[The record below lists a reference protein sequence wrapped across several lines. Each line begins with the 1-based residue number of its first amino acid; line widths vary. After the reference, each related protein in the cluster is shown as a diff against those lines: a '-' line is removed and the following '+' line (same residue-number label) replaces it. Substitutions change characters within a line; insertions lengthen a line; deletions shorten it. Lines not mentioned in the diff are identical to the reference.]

1 MAGGVGY
8 YRGLASGHAMA
19 RHRPPLTV
27 GTSTGAALDP
37 QPAHSAEII
46 PFHAR
51 PHVYGR
57 ADHPISRKFISD
69 SALKVLYRLNKA
81 GYRAFLVGGS
91 VRDLL
96 LGRQPKDFDVA
107 TDALPEQVRELFR
120 NCRLIG
126 RRFRLAHVQFGSEII
141 EVATFRAAHD
151 GATDGAAMT
160 DDGRILRD
168 NVYGSLDDDVWRRD
182 FTVNALYYDI
192 ADFSIVDY
200 VGGVEDLNAKR
211 LRLIG
216 DPEKRFREDPVRM
229 LRAARFATKLGFVI
243 EPATLEPIARLRH
256 LLEEIAPARLF
267 DELLKLFHGG
277 FGRAS
282 FEMLREHGLFHC
294 LCPLTDRALDGN
306 EGAFVQRL
314 LIFALDNTDKR
325 ISEGKPVTPAFLFAA
340 LLWQSVEDE
349 TAANVAN
356 GLGIIEA
363 IQMAADTVISKQ
375 VARIAMP
382 RRFTNITREI
392 WALQPRLVKR
402 IAKRAPRLM
411 EHPRFRAAYDFLLL
425 RAQAGEPVQE
435 AADWWTSFIGADDS
449 SRAQLLETPAPESR
463 PPRRR
468 RRRRGGTGRSGSA
481 PATGE

>member
-1 MAGGVGY
+1 M
-8 YRGLASGHAMA
+8 
-19 RHRPPLTV
+19 
-27 GTSTGAALDP
+27 DQ
-37 QPAHSAEII
+37 QPSSSAEII
-46 PFHAR
+46 PLHPRPRVYAR
-51 PHVYGR
+51 
-57 ADHPISRKFISD
+57 AEHPISRKAISEA
-69 SALKVLYRLNKA
+69 ALKVLYRLNKA
-81 GYRAFLVGGS
+81 GFRALLVGGS

-126 RRFRLAHVQFGSEII
+126 RRFRLAHVQFGPEII

-151 GATDGAAMT
+151 GDADGAAMS

-200 VGGVEDLNAKR
+200 VGGVEDLKAHR

-216 DPEKRFREDPVRM
+216 DPERRFREDPVRM
-229 LRAARFATKLGFVI
+229 LRAARFAAKLDFDI
-243 EPATLEPIARLRH
+243 DPATLAPLASLRH
-256 LLEEIAPARLF
+256 LLEDIAPARLF
-267 DELLKLFHGG
+267 DEILKLFHGG

-294 LCPLTDRALDGN
+294 LCPMTDHALDGS
-306 EGAFVQRL
+306 EGDFVRRL
-314 LIFALDNTDKR
+314 LTAALDNTDQR
-325 ISEGKPVTPAFLFAA
+325 IREDKPVTPAFLFAA
-340 LLWQSVEDE
+340 LLWQNVEEE
-349 TAANVAN
+349 TAINLAN
-356 GLGIIEA
+356 GLGSIEA
-363 IQMAADTVISKQ
+363 VQLAADTVISRQ

-382 RRFTNITREI
+382 RRFTNVTREI

-402 IAKRAPRLM
+402 IAKRAPRLL

-435 AADWWTSFIGADDS
+435 AVDWWTQFIGADET
-449 SRAQLLETPAPESR
+449 SRSQLVDASHMDTAADPG
-463 PPRRR
+463 RRR
-468 RRRRGGTGRSGSA
+468 RRRRGGARRRKPDASGG
-481 PATGE
+481 T

>member
-1 MAGGVGY
+1 
-8 YRGLASGHAMA
+8 
-19 RHRPPLTV
+19 
-27 GTSTGAALDP
+27 LD
-37 QPAHSAEII
+37 QSPATAEII
-46 PFHAR
+46 PLPTR
-51 PHVYGR
+51 PRVYAR
-57 ADHPISRKFISD
+57 ADHPISRKQISD

-81 GYRAFLVGGS
+81 GFRGLLVGGS

-96 LGRQPKDFDVA
+96 LGRQPKDFDIA

-151 GATDGAAMT
+151 GEADGSAMT

-168 NVYGSLDDDVWRRD
+168 NVYGTLDDDVWRRD

-200 VGGVEDLNAKR
+200 VGGVEDLKAHR

-216 DPEKRFREDPVRM
+216 DPETRFREDPVRM
-229 LRAARFATKLGFVI
+229 LRAARFAAKLGFEI
-243 EPATLEPIARLRH
+243 DPATLAPINRLRH
-256 LLEEIAPARLF
+256 LLENIAPARLF
-267 DELLKLFHGG
+267 DEMLKLFHGG
-277 FGRAS
+277 FGLAS
-282 FEMLREHGLFHC
+282 LERLRGHGLFHC
-294 LCPLTDRALDGN
+294 LCPLTDKALDSV
-306 EGAFVQRL
+306 EGAFVERL
-314 LIFALDNTDKR
+314 LVHALDNTDQR
-325 ISEGKPVTPAFLFAA
+325 IREGKPVTPAFLFAA

-349 TAANVAN
+349 TAINVAN

-363 IQMAADTVISKQ
+363 IQLAADTVISKQ
-375 VARIAMP
+375 VARIALP
-382 RRFTNITREI
+382 RRFTNVTREI
-392 WALQPRLVKR
+392 WALQPRLIKR

-435 AADWWTSFIGADDS
+435 AADWWTQYIGADDH
-449 SRAQLLETPAPESR
+449 SRTRLLESAAPAEPRTP
-463 PPRRR
+463 RR
-468 RRRRGGTGRSGSA
+468 RRRRGGAGRGKGAATSG
-481 PATGE
+481 GE

>member
-1 MAGGVGY
+1 MNQ
-8 YRGLASGHAMA
+8 
-19 RHRPPLTV
+19 
-27 GTSTGAALDP
+27 

-46 PFHAR
+46 PIHAR
-51 PHVYGR
+51 PRVYGR
-57 ADHPISRKFISD
+57 AEHPISRKFIAD

-81 GYRAFLVGGS
+81 GFRAFLVGGS

-151 GATDGAAMT
+151 GDADGASMT
-160 DDGRILRD
+160 DEGRILRD
-168 NVYGSLDDDVWRRD
+168 NVYGTLDDDVWRRD

-200 VGGVEDLNAKR
+200 TGGVEDLKANH

-229 LRAARFATKLGFVI
+229 LRAVRFATKLGFDI
-243 EPATLEPIARLRH
+243 ELATLEPIERLRH
-256 LLEEIAPARLF
+256 LLENIAPARLF
-267 DELLKLFHGG
+267 DEMLKLFHGG

-282 FEMLREHGLFHC
+282 FEMLRAHGLFHC
-294 LCPLTDRALDGN
+294 LCPLTEKALAGN

-314 LIFALDNTDKR
+314 LVSVLDNTDKR
-325 ISEGKPVTPAFLFAA
+325 IADGKPVTPAFLFAA

-356 GLGIIEA
+356 GLGVIEA
-363 IQMAADTVISKQ
+363 IQLAADTVISKQ

-435 AADWWTSFIGADDS
+435 AADWWTTFIGADDS
-449 SRAQLLETPAPESR
+449 SRAQLLEAPAPETR
-463 PPRRR
+463 PNQHR
-468 RRRRGGTGRSGSA
+468 RRRRGGRGKSA
-481 PATGE
+481 AAAGE